1 MVYRPLIGI
10 CNLGYLPIYSR
21 IPERNFYD
29 PTRNNGVEQHGE
41 QPRKSL
47 SQQRYFKEA
56 ERHI

>member
-10 CNLGYLPIYSR
+10 CNLGYLPVYSR

-47 SQQRYFKEA
+47 NQQRYFKES
-56 ERHI
+56 